1 MIDRLSNGTWQA
13 NETRSRSLV
22 SVDETRESAGTRS
35 MAAHKDAMQLMDAA
49 SQTSVG
55 PAGVVE
61 RRVGFQPA
69 DQTPAGGGGKSG
81 AQVTLRIRSVVG
93 MTFSPKGS
101 LVRDQT
107 AESNAI

>member
-1 MIDRLSNGTWQA
+1 MDEAR
-13 NETRSRSLV
+13 ET
-22 SVDETRESAGTRS
+22 AGARPV
-35 MAAHKDAMQLMDAA
+35 AAYRDAMKLTDTA
-49 SQTSVG
+49 SQISVG